1 MLFAI
6 MAEDHENSLENRLA
20 ARPDHVRR
28 LEGLQNE
35 GRLVLAGPFPKLATE
50 TPGNFG
56 FSGSLIVAEF
66 DSQESARAWADEDPY
81 VKAGVYRNVIIKPF
95 KQVFPS

>member
-20 ARPDHVRR
+20 ARPDHVKR
-28 LEGLQNE
+28 LESLQAD
-35 GRLVLAGPFPKLATE
+35 GRLVLAGPFPKVASE

-66 DSQESARAWADEDPY
+66 ETQDEATAWADEDPY
-81 VKAGVYRNVIIKPF
+81 VKAGVYRQVVIKPF